1 MTSLMIFQLCFSV
14 MSLLRLTAGK
24 TLDYYPYF
32 PEFFCPG
39 ATCLPPGGIRL
50 KVKNDLKYILFFR
63 KDAQQEASFVEMS
76 GSVDYQPIILSTKAL
91 QTLDMALTTRNPKAN
106 YSLEEKQ
113 WTKPLELL
121 KII

>member
-1 MTSLMIFQLCFSV
+1 MLGGERINP
-14 MSLLRLTAGK
+14 RL
-24 TLDYYPYF
+24 
-32 PEFFCPG
+32 
-39 ATCLPPGGIRL
+39 
-50 KVKNDLKYILFFR
+50 ILFFR

-76 GSVDYQPIILSTKAL
+76 GSVEYQPIILSTKAL
-91 QTLDMALTTRNPKAN
+91 QTLDMALTTKNPKAN